1 MVTSSD
7 LGVISGSQL
16 QCFKECPFNKGY
28 AIYGGH
34 CIKLYMY
41 FTSHANAL
49 GVCAADGAHLYHF
62 KSLTKDRQPVI
73 DLLYDNGIDHAD
85 VTLSFLWVG
94 ATDIVS
100 EGSFVWSDGSPLP
113 VGSDVWVSPLE
124 PNDAGTGEDCARV
137 ILPEVKINDG
147 PCSGGARF
155 VCQIDF

>member
-1 MVTSSD
+1 
-7 LGVISGSQL
+7 
-16 QCFKECPFNKGY
+16 
-28 AIYGGH
+28 
-34 CIKLYMY
+34 MY

-73 DLLYDNGIDHAD
+73 DLLYDK
-85 VTLSFLWVG
+85 
-94 ATDIVS
+94 
-100 EGSFVWSDGSPLP
+100 
-113 VGSDVWVSPLE
+113 